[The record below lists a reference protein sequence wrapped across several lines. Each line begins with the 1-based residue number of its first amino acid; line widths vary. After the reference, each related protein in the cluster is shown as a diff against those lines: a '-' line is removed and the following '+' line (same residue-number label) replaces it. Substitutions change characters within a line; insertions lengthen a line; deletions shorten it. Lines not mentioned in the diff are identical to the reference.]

1 MKKISII
8 LAFILAMALTGCAN
22 NEQSVSGNSESSDNV
37 STESSVIDNT
47 GISSTTSENASENS
61 SNSESNSANT
71 PEGSSESSGSS
82 DLSEPSAPE
91 TNPDETFLIGLD
103 GKPILRSELSMIFSN
118 DGTDGTPE
126 DFSIDNFSGVV
137 CNGFVYLAEPSGI
150 CRTNYDNAD
159 VFDSEAIRFTDISEM
174 PKKDYKRANV
184 GDTFG
189 GLTLIDAQIN
199 FAHGLD
205 ETEYTLGD
213 GSVKYGSELG
223 FPEIYF
229 MGGMAAFE
237 GELTMTGYVSIA
249 AEDEYSIM
257 TGDIIFVP
265 SDCECTA
272 PVMSYRF
279 DPDAGTAHFPRI
291 NTHNDLYWE
300 NDYGYIYLGNAEN
313 TEADISDIPT
323 DGSFVKVSVT
333 FDNIVMTCGINMMD
347 TFTANI
353 VDIETI

>member
-1 MKKISII
+1 MKKIRII
-8 LAFILAMALTGCAN
+8 LAFILAMTLTGCAN
-22 NEQSVSGNSESSDNV
+22 NEQSSVVSGNSESSDNV
-37 STESSVIDNT
+37 STESSVIDST
-47 GISSTTSENASENS
+47 DISSTDFENASENS
-61 SNSESNSANT
+61 S
-71 PEGSSESSGSS
+71 SSESSSESS
-82 DLSEPSAPE
+82 DPSEPSESE

-103 GKPILRSELSMIFSN
+103 GKPILRSELSLIFSN

-126 DFSIDNFSGVV
+126 DFSTDNFSGVV

-159 VFDSEAIRFTDISEM
+159 VFDSEMLRFTDISET

-229 MGGMAAFE
+229 MGGMATFE
-237 GELTMTGYVSIA
+237 GEVTMSGYICQA
-249 AEDEYSIM
+249 AQDEYSIM

-265 SDCECTA
+265 SDCECTV

-279 DPDAGTAHFPRI
+279 DPDVGTAHYPRI
-291 NTHNDLYWE
+291 NTRDDLYWE
-300 NDYGYIYLGNAEN
+300 NDYGYVYLGNVNA
-313 TEADISDIPT
+313 TEADVSMIPD
-323 DGSFVKVSVT
+323 DGTFAKVNVT
-333 FDNIVMTCGINMMD
+333 FDNITLTCGIGMMD

-353 VDIETI
+353 VSIE

>member
-1 MKKISII
+1 MKKFRII
-8 LAFILAMALTGCAN
+8 LAFILVMALTGCAN
-22 NEQSVSGNSESSDNV
+22 GEKSSVVSGNSESSGNV

-47 GISSTTSENASENS
+47 GVSSTNTENSSESIPGESSSENS
-61 SNSESNSANT
+61 SDSSSSS
-71 PEGSSESSGSS
+71 SSETSGS
-82 DLSEPSAPE
+82 E

-118 DGTDGTPE
+118 DGSDGTPE
-126 DFSIDNFSGVV
+126 DFSMDNFSGVV

-150 CRTNYDNAD
+150 CRTNLDNAD
-159 VFDSEAIRFTDISEM
+159 VFDSGAIRFTDVSEI

-189 GLTLIDAQIN
+189 SLTLTDAQIN

-205 ETEYTLGD
+205 EMEFTLGD
-213 GSVKYGSELG
+213 GSVKRGSELG

-237 GELTMTGYVSIA
+237 GEVTMSGYICKA
-249 AEDEYSIM
+249 TEDEYSIM

-265 SDCECTA
+265 SGCECTV

-279 DPDAGTAHFPRI
+279 DPNVGTAHFPRI
-291 NTHNDLYWE
+291 NTRDDLYWE
-300 NDYGYIYLGNAEN
+300 NDYGYVYLGNVSG
-313 TEADISDIPT
+313 TTADVSAIPD
-323 DGSFVKVSVT
+323 DGSFAKVSVT
-333 FDNIVMTCGINMMD
+333 FDNIVLTCGINMMD

-353 VDIETI
+353 VNIVNS